1 VNRVI
6 NDLSPVQLV
15 DFGVIILENLG
26 QTLPV
31 VQIVVDA
38 VVASLLD
45 VDDIRPLRDALSTAL

>member
-6 NDLSPVQLV
+6 NNLSPVQLV

-45 VDDIRPLRDALSTAL
+45 VDDIRPLRDALATAL